1 MDSPGDDTGDR
12 DGSKALSDPGRGDH
26 NELAHKYQGP
36 HGSPERDA
44 HHCRQDARRPTPA
57 TAHTRQP
64 LARRPRAPPGQ
75 PQIPTWPQANS
86 LPYLVPMAPPQRTQ
100 QETAWEAGGPSG
112 GGWPWREDPP
122 GETSVAQSRP
132 AAPGLGDVS
141 ARSSP
146 FYRCDTTLFFWSMR
160 SQGAKQRTFDERARC
175 RCAARARAG
184 EG

>member
-100 QETAWEAGGPSG
+100 QERNGLGGGPSEG
-112 GGWPWREDPP
+112 GGLALEGRPP
-122 GETSVAQSRP
+122 RGDLSRTIQTRSPGPGGCVGSVLPLLPVRYHAFLLVYALTRRKT
-132 AAPGLGDVS
+132 AHL
-141 ARSSP
+141 
-146 FYRCDTTLFFWSMR
+146 
-160 SQGAKQRTFDERARC
+160 
-175 RCAARARAG
+175 
-184 EG
+184 